1 LKKKK
6 KKKKG
11 TGVTSELLARNHG
24 VFIPTTQSFINYFF
38 LFVIYGSL
46 LLYRGQ
52 FWAAF
57 KKRWWVY
64 LILGVIDVEAN
75 FLVVKAYQ
83 YTTITSIML
92 IDCSSIPTVMLLSY
106 FILKARYRI
115 LHYIGV
121 AFCLVGVVCLVV
133 SDIMTGKN
141 EQNGFFDFIS
151 LSSFLLYLFNEI

>member
-1 LKKKK
+1 M
-6 KKKKG
+6 
-11 TGVTSELLARNHG
+11 
-24 VFIPTTQSFINYFF
+24 
-38 LFVIYGSL
+38 
-46 LLYRGQ
+46 
-52 FWAAF
+52 
-57 KKRWWVY
+57 
-64 LILGVIDVEAN
+64 
-75 FLVVKAYQ
+75 KAYQ

-151 LSSFLLYLFNEI
+151 LSSFLLYLFNEIWLKILI